1 MRNRDMNSGNYIQLT
16 LDDIV
21 HEPEHFGNR
30 KDLLD
35 SLSLYGASLYLASC
49 AAEMDKERLS
59 DADYWYE
66 YLGVE
71 VDDEGKELD

>member
-1 MRNRDMNSGNYIQLT
+1 MYEQLT
-16 LDDIV
+16 FEDIV
-21 HEPEHFGNR
+21 QEPEHFGNR

-49 AAEMDKERLS
+49 VAEMDKARLS

-66 YLGVE
+66 YLRKE
-71 VDDEGKELD
+71 VDDNARNYCRSE